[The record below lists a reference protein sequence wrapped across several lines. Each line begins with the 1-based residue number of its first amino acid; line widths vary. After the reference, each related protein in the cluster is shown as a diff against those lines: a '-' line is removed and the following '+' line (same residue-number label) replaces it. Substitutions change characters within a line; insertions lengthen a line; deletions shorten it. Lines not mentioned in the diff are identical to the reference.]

1 MFWAQAQAEARAG
14 ALARAQA
21 QVADL
26 VQAAATSVA
35 LDTAAL
41 AQAAAASAAAA
52 QERALDRLDFTSG
65 SAGAGPGD
73 LARHAALSTVL
84 EAGSGEFAFT
94 GEVAATLDHE
104 ASVTVAVFVEVT
116 FSSTRMWIE

>member
-41 AQAAAASAAAA
+41 AQAAAAAV
-52 QERALDRLDFTSG
+52 QERALDRFDITSE

-84 EAGSGEFAFT
+84 EAGPGEFAFT